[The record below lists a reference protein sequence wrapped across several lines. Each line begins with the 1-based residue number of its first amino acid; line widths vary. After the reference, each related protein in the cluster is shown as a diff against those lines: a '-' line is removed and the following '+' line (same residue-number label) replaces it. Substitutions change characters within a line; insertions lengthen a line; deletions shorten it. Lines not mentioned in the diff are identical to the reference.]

1 MGGLFGGSSA
11 PAPQAPPPVPTTSDA
26 TAAAQ
31 AQIDAMQKARQEGGR
46 SSTMLTGGSGLSDL
60 GTVSNTSGLLGGAGQ
75 APAGVKG
82 T

>member
-1 MGGLFGGSSA
+1 
-11 PAPQAPPPVPTTSDA
+11 
-26 TAAAQ
+26 
-31 AQIDAMQKARQEGGR
+31 MQKARQEGGR